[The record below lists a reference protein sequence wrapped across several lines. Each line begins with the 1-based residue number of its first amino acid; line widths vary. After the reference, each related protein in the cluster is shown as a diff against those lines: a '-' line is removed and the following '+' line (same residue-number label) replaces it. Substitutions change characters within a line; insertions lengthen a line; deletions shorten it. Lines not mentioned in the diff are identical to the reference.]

1 MKKLNSILNAI
12 ITAALSITRIPAYAK
27 ELTTEKA
34 VKAMMFMTD
43 DGKFVPVII
52 SRHPIDGKRLKFGTN
67 ISWFG
72 TPVPCIK
79 GTNKDY
85 PTHGVTIYWAENH
98 QIYKVVSTLSYFEEV
113 TNLSFVT
120 SFGFLRGKTLKDA
133 LSLEC
138 ALADYANSMVNGK
151 EKYAFTLKETSTKI
165 NSIVNQKWF
174 INAISDAKGVAKKF

>member
-43 DGKFVPVII
+43 NGKFVPVII

-72 TPVPCIK
+72 NPVPCIK
-79 GTNKDY
+79 GTDKDY

-113 TNLSFVT
+113 AKLNFIT
-120 SFGFLRGKTLKDA
+120 SFGFLRGKTIKEA
-133 LSLEC
+133 LSL
-138 ALADYANSMVNGK
+138 AVGVAGYANSVVNEK
-151 EKYAFTLKETSTKI
+151 EKYASVLMETSTKI